1 MKIAKKQLLFTG
13 SEESPVL
20 LGSIDFN
27 DLNSGS
33 PSFQFTTVFT
43 GGKPVGKYIVNGF
56 AKIISPF
63 TNYSGTKVKISSIS
77 ADDTNMEVV
86 GKIMTIPTSGSQ
98 FSSSNSLLPVQV
110 VFSFSDIGGYPGGII
125 LGGGSGAAGII
136 SMGGNPRNFT
146 SGEVKI
152 YVVFKDIVI

>member
-1 MKIAKKQLLFTG
+1 MKIAKKQLLITS

-33 PSFQFTTVFT
+33 PSVQFTTVFT

-56 AKIISPF
+56 AKVISPF
-63 TNYSGTKVKISSIS
+63 TNYSGTKVNISSIS
-77 ADDTNMEVV
+77 ADDTDMDVV
-86 GKIMTIPTSGSQ
+86 GKIMAVPTSGSR
-98 FSSSNSLLPVQV
+98 FTSSNSMLPVKV
-110 VFSFSDIGGYPGGII
+110 IFSFSDIGGYPGGGV
-125 LGGGSGAAGII
+125 LAGGGLI